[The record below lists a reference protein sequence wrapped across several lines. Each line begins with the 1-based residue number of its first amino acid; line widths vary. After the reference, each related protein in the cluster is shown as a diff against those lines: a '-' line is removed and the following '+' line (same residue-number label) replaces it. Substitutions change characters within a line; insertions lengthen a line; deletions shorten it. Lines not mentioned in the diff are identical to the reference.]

1 MSGKLGIVVVV
12 IAFLN
17 VVAVVEFV
25 RRRKLGESFA
35 LLWIGVGVGGIVLSL
50 IRPLIDDVADELGV
64 TYGPTL
70 LFAATTLFL
79 LFVCMNLSMHVS
91 RLTERTETLA
101 EEIAFLRGV
110 LPPNNDTEADP
121 AVPAVTEEAP
131 SGG

>member
-1 MSGKLGIVVVV
+1 VSEKLGIVVVV
-12 IAFLN
+12 VALLN
-17 VVAVVEFV
+17 VVAVIEFV

-50 IRPLIDDVADELGV
+50 ARPLIDDVANELGV

-70 LFAATTLFL
+70 IFAGTTLFL

-101 EEIAFLRGV
+101 EEVAFLRGV
-110 LPPNNDTEADP
+110 LPPAEQGT
-121 AVPAVTEEAP
+121 VPAGADE
-131 SGG
+131 SQGGG